1 MANVFISYAR
11 EDGRA
16 FAERLHAQLQNSDK
30 VWFDERSLAPGV
42 DWDDEIAS
50 GIERCDVVLVVV
62 TRAYARSSFARK
74 EVVYAS
80 GKRKPILP
88 LLFEPKADVGIHL
101 VLTEWIDFTAG
112 DQWAELRKQ
121 IDISAKGGSVAAQ
134 DVRARN
140 WDLIHARMAAR
151 ARSAVRDLFAAHLY
165 VRRDAEK
172 ELAAFFASTE
182 PALLVIGESGVGKTS
197 LLCQSALDLT
207 EQGQA
212 VLFYDCSALTDAD
225 VEEEIARDSGLPK
238 ETALEE
244 LQNAAAGAGRHFVF
258 IFESIGD
265 YGGAEENGTQLLLRS
280 IDRLASRVDAKYVR
294 VIASCNTAVWNRL
307 RRGAPRSVAGS
318 NYFAVGDDHFLR
330 LELFTEAERDAAYRV
345 YREAFSLETEL
356 DALPSVVGE
365 RLRDPALLRL
375 VAEVYKGRRE
385 PLLPVNL
392 GTRLYQA
399 FFEERVTPPAEEL
412 LVDDIAGKM
421 LEAKTATLSMRH
433 LDSRLQEAV
442 ADPRPQSPYARLVAR
457 GVLQEVPDR
466 LVGFNVRFSHTRVA
480 AYAIATYCLRRSKD
494 AARVAEELLIGV
506 EQFPV
511 AWDAAKMLLLLSG
524 DEAQLAAIG
533 ASASA
538 EARELSMQVL
548 VELHAEKPRE
558 ASNVLQQLLAG
569 SSDQGRRTALK
580 AAFNIGPDARELF
593 MQAAID
599 GAPWMRDSV
608 KYMLYLIW
616 RNESP
621 GERRSIADTFYLI
634 WRRAPGFTYQFV
646 EMLVSKVSYLHPAAL
661 KPTLEFI
668 FDVVITIYINHCDD
682 PTVIDK
688 TASIMED
695 VTVNRL
701 HLKTLTRVDT
711 INKLFVHA
719 MTAVFGQQILEWMM
733 FGKVEQ
739 AQDFFRLPA
748 EQRACLSRIA
758 EAFDPA
764 FELHTAYDDLASML
778 RAEMP
783 IFNGSAAMAIAVHA
797 VHDLAATEPL
807 VRRLWEA
814 GGAKERLWIL
824 VAFSVLLKSTPDD
837 WVPLLEDL
845 TRRYVTEQRDAFLG
859 AESRIPGDL
868 DIVFVPLGLAY
879 GKRDMPMK
887 LFEEALGEALREG
900 NHVLVARIITA
911 LAAVGFYFPYA
922 LFDVLRPAFAQIE
935 QVDIADA
942 MVTTLATVRTL
953 HFDAVDH
960 FLDGTEA
967 SDALR
972 HRIDAAADVTLLHRY
987 IRVLGYYNN
996 AVHFSLRYPR
1006 MRKALSAG
1014 SLKLLATAATPVA
1027 FIADYTLT
1035 ALRMMREAN
1044 FQLKKWTLPE

>member
-1 MANVFISYAR
+1 
-11 EDGRA
+11 
-16 FAERLHAQLQNSDK
+16 
-30 VWFDERSLAPGV
+30 
-42 DWDDEIAS
+42 
-50 GIERCDVVLVVV
+50 
-62 TRAYARSSFARK
+62 
-74 EVVYAS
+74 
-80 GKRKPILP
+80 
-88 LLFEPKADVGIHL
+88 
-101 VLTEWIDFTAG
+101 
-112 DQWAELRKQ
+112 
-121 IDISAKGGSVAAQ
+121 
-134 DVRARN
+134 VRARN

-151 ARSAVRDLFAAHLY
+151 ARAAVRDLFAAHLY
-165 VRRDAEK
+165 VRREAEK
-172 ELAAFFASTE
+172 ELAAFFASTKST
-182 PALLVIGESGVGKTS
+182 LLVIGESGVGKTS
-197 LLCQSALDLT
+197 LLCHSALDLV

-212 VLFYDCSALTDAD
+212 VLFYDCSMLTRAD

-244 LQNAAAGAGRHFVF
+244 LQNAAAGAGRQFVF

-265 YGGAEENGTQLLLRS
+265 YGGSEENGAQVLLRS
-280 IDRLASRVDAKYVR
+280 IDQLASRVDAKQVR
-294 VIASCNTAVWNRL
+294 VIASCNSAAWNRL
-307 RRGAPRSVAGS
+307 RGAAPRSVGGS
-318 NYFAVGDDHFLR
+318 NYFAVGNDPFLR
-330 LELFTEAERDAAYRV
+330 LEPFTEAERDEAYGV
-345 YREAFSLETEL
+345 YRNAFSLESEL
-356 DALPSVVGE
+356 DTLPFVVRE

-385 PLLPVNL
+385 PLLPANL
-392 GTRLYQA
+392 GMRLYQA

-421 LEAKTATLSMRH
+421 LEAKTATLSMSH
-433 LDSRLQEAV
+433 LDSRLREAV
-442 ADPRPQSPYARLVAR
+442 ADPHPQSPYARLVAR
-457 GVLQEVPDR
+457 GVLKEVPDR
-466 LVGFNVRFSHTRVA
+466 LVGFSVRFSHTRVA
-480 AYAIATYCLRRSKD
+480 AYAIAMYCLRRSKD
-494 AARVAEELLIGV
+494 AARVAEELLAGV

-524 DEAQLAAIG
+524 DGAQLAAMG
-533 ASASA
+533 ASDNRES
-538 EARELSMQVL
+538 RELSMQVL
-548 VELHAEKPRE
+548 VELHAEKPQE
-558 ASNVLQQLLAG
+558 ASNVLQRLMAG

-593 MQAAID
+593 LQATVD

-621 GERRSIADTFYLI
+621 EGRRSIADTFYLI

-646 EMLVSKVSYLHPAAL
+646 EMLAGKVSYLHLVRL

-682 PTVIDK
+682 QTVIDK
-688 TASIMED
+688 TAAIMED
-695 VTVNRL
+695 ITVNRL
-701 HLKTLTRVDT
+701 HLKTLTRVDAV
-711 INKLFVHA
+711 NKLFVHA
-719 MTAVFGQQILEWMM
+719 MTAVFGQQILDWMM

-739 AQDFFRLPA
+739 VQEFFRLPA
-748 EQRACLSRIA
+748 GQRAYLSRIA

-764 FELHTAYDDLASML
+764 FALHTAYDDLASML

-797 VHDLAATEPL
+797 VSDFAATEPL

-845 TRRYVTEQRDAFLG
+845 TRRYVTEHRDAFVG
-859 AESRIPGDL
+859 AESRLPGDL
-868 DIVFVPLGLAY
+868 DIVLVPLGLAY
-879 GKRDMPMK
+879 GKRDAPMK
-887 LFEEALGEALREG
+887 LFEELLRDALREG
-900 NHVLVARIITA
+900 NHVVVARIIA
-911 LAAVGFYFPYA
+911 SLAAVGFYYPYA

-935 QVDIADA
+935 QEEIAEA

-953 HFDAVDH
+953 HFDAVDQ
-960 FLDGTEA
+960 FLDATEA
-967 SDALR
+967 SEALR
-972 HRIDAAADVTLLHRY
+972 HRIDAAADVALLHRY

-996 AVHFSLRYPR
+996 AVHFTVHYPR

-1014 SLKLLATAATPVA
+1014 SLELLATAATPVA

-1035 ALRMMREAN
+1035 ALRMLRESN
-1044 FQLKKWTLPE
+1044 FQLKQWTLPE